1 MSTHRVFQS
10 IPSSAVAES
19 PALLEDG
26 ASSTY
31 LRMAQKKVRFK
42 MIGVCSMQRKKR
54 PRQPSKSPPRKRV
67 RGAGRPALAS
77 SAVLSLGPIGWRT
90 RWRTRTR
97 VAADEWCSLVQLG
110 MILPADIL
118 VIVFESFAFPS
129 RCATWLD
136 PNYYQ
141 DIGVQVELWHRD
153 NTVCPIKSFAF
164 HCEPTC
170 PGWVLFDDDYAQFCR
185 WKGSCITPRI
195 IALQYHEECGG
206 QRRVA

>member
-1 MSTHRVFQS
+1 
-10 IPSSAVAES
+10 
-19 PALLEDG
+19 
-26 ASSTY
+26 
-31 LRMAQKKVRFK
+31 
-42 MIGVCSMQRKKR
+42 MISVCSMQRKKR
-54 PRQPSKSPPRKRV
+54 SRQPSRSPPRKRL
-67 RGAGRPALAS
+67 RGAGRPSVLAS
-77 SAVLSLGPIGWRT
+77 GAVLSLGPIATDRRF

-118 VIVFESFAFPS
+118 VIVFGSFAFPS

-170 PGWVLFDDDYAQFCR
+170 PGWILFDDDYAQFCR

-195 IALQYHEECGG
+195 IALQ
-206 QRRVA
+206 